1 MSLLSRPISIL
12 DHLGKDLLAISLP
25 RTTSIVLPE
34 YACAQLAKYDVISR
48 ASRDH
53 VFKTNYIMWLDVG
66 YFRDRKS
73 INKFSLS
80 RPNCCNESRVA
91 MNVIHANTHMAMSV
105 TNIFRKN
112 LLWVG
117 GGLVFANRDI
127 ILRYETQLKKSRG
140 LVPKQASDEYRS
152 SGCVRVV

>member
-1 MSLLSRPISIL
+1 MRGDAGSAFTLSFSCTTLLRKTAGSTWEIL
-12 DHLGKDLLAISLP
+12 CLKKTFQLFQIPTTIEQNRTDLI
-25 RTTSIVLPE
+25 LPE

-48 ASRDH
+48 ASRD
-53 VFKTNYIMWLDVG
+53 VG

-73 INKFSLS
+73 INKFLLS

-91 MNVIHANTHMAMSV
+91 MNVFHANTHMAMSV
-105 TNIFRKN
+105 TNIFRNN

-127 ILRYETQLKKSRG
+127 ILRY
-140 LVPKQASDEYRS
+140 RS
-152 SGCVRVV
+152 SSCVRVV